1 MKNRAMI
8 GATMGLLLIGAT
20 GCTTSG
26 LEAIGKPG
34 DPKLEKH
41 LVIHND
47 VLAGKIT
54 IAEMNTRTT
63 GGLLEVSLV
72 LANLSDS
79 DKKMQYRFSWYDSA
93 NFEVEQGTG
102 PWTPIVLHG
111 KASANLQA
119 VAPNTTVTTYK
130 LNVREMQ

>member
-1 MKNRAMI
+1 MKKRVI
-8 GATMGLLLIGAT
+8 FGATLGALLIGVV

-54 IAEMNTRTT
+54 ISEMNTRTT

-79 DKKMQYRFSWYDSA
+79 DKKMQYRFAWYDSA
-93 NFEVEQGTG
+93 NFEVEQGTS

-119 VAPNTTVTTYK
+119 VAPNGTVTTYK